1 MMNFI
6 ENLNDEAKVAIGL
19 IIAERMFQLIDI
31 SEDGYKTGRE
41 ALDSC
46 WKWLE
51 GEGIEADDL
60 YDHID
65 SKDYID
71 VAEFAHFE
79 EDDKKQYAWYAVLD
93 AVSYTIW
100 QAYKKENSKFVPQ
113 AIEVINDET
122 LIILGE
128 NAVESEFFK
137 LESIDKVKKYLFE
150 KYPVDSDLKNK
161 TIIKKDMMKMVD
173 NNGNSSLSTTNEP
186 QEK

>member
-1 MMNFI
+1 MMNCI
-6 ENLNDEAKVAIGL
+6 ESLNEEAKVAIGL
-19 IIAERMFQLIDI
+19 IIAERMFKLIDI
-31 SEDGYKTGRE
+31 SEDDYKTGRE

-51 GEGIEADDL
+51 GENIKADDL
-60 YDHID
+60 YDYID

-79 EDDKKQYAWYAVLD
+79 KDDKKQYAWYAVLD

-100 QAYKKENSKFVPQ
+100 QAYKKENMKFVPQ
-113 AIEVINDET
+113 AIEVINDEA

-128 NAVESEFFK
+128 NSVKSKFFK
-137 LESIDKVKKYLFE
+137 FESIDKVKKYLLE
-150 KYPVDSDLKNK
+150 KYSVGSDLQSN

-173 NNGNSSLSTTNEP
+173 NNY
-186 QEK
+186 

>member
-6 ENLNDEAKVAIGL
+6 KNLNEEAKVAIGL
-19 IIAERMFQLIDI
+19 IIAERMFKLIDI
-31 SEDGYKTGRE
+31 SEDDYKTGRE

-51 GEGIEADDL
+51 GENIKADDL
-60 YDHID
+60 YDYID

-71 VAEFAHFE
+71 VAEFAHLE
-79 EDDKKQYAWYAVLD
+79 KDDKKQYAWYAVLD

-100 QAYKKENSKFVPQ
+100 QAYKKENMKFVPQ

-128 NAVESEFFK
+128 NSVESKFFK
-137 LESIDKVKKYLFE
+137 FESIDKVKKYLLE
-150 KYPVDSDLKNK
+150 KYSVGSDLQSN

-173 NNGNSSLSTTNEP
+173 NNY
-186 QEK
+186 